1 MEATK
6 EAITAKQINKIVEA
20 FASNSIE
27 VVVVACR
34 TATVVVE
41 VDIKVTITAIV
52 SIVEGSTDAT
62 VAGEGKTTTTIATKI
77 TDAIGEGATTTRLTR
92 DNLDFSEGIGK
103 MAVGVESSYQR
114 WFAKLQVR
122 LML

>member
-6 EAITAKQINKIVEA
+6 EATTAKQINKIVEA

-27 VVVVACR
+27 GVVVACI

>member
-6 EAITAKQINKIVEA
+6 EATTSKQINKIVEA

-27 VVVVACR
+27 VVVACR